1 MRGIALIQEWVPYF
15 TVGGSTT
22 VVVLGSL
29 AGAGFGVVLLTLRA
43 AGRLPRAVVWLIYWL
58 ILAAVSLR
66 VLNPVDRDRLTVFPP
81 LVVVF
86 GLAQLVVDARM
97 RRAGT

>member
-22 VVVLGSL
+22 VVVLGSV

-43 AGRLPRAVVWLIYWL
+43 ARI
-58 ILAAVSLR
+58 S
-66 VLNPVDRDRLTVFPP
+66 
-81 LVVVF
+81 
-86 GLAQLVVDARM
+86 Q
-97 RRAGT
+97 